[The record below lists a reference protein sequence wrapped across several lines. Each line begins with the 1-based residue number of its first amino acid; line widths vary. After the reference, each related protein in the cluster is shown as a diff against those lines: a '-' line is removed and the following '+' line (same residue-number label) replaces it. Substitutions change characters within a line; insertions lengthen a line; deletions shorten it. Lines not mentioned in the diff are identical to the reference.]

1 MKKYYHL
8 LFLMLGIAGSMLM
21 QSCVDEQSPADA
33 LELLGND
40 RTYPLNAVDGSGISG
55 NVVFEEGEGGYTK
68 VTINMSGTPDGGAHP
83 AHIHFNSAAEGG
95 DIAISLEPVNG
106 TTGTSVTLVNQ
117 LDDGTHI
124 NYQTLS
130 AFEGYVNVHLA
141 YGQLETV
148 VAQGDI
154 GGNALDGNS
163 KSYNLLTRD
172 VDGISGTILFEKSV
186 GGFTVATIN
195 LDGTPD
201 GGSHP
206 AHIHANTAAEGGGIL
221 ISFNPVDGAT
231 GTSRTII
238 RNNDAGQPITY
249 EEIISMD
256 GYVNVHLSANDLGTI
271 VAQGDIGSN
280 ELTENFKEYPLN
292 ELAVPGISGSIIFK
306 ERLSGFTLAS
316 IQLDNTPEDG
326 MHPAHIHA
334 NSAAEGG
341 GIIVSFNPVD
351 GTSGTSETT
360 IRELD
365 NGQALTYD
373 QILDLDGYVNVHLSL
388 DQLSTI
394 VAQGDIG
401 ANELTGMSQS
411 YTLNELAVPG
421 IDGSIT
427 FEERKNGFSLATIM
441 LNNTPDG
448 GMHPAHIHANSAAEG
463 GGIIVSFNPVDGTS
477 GMSKTTIRAL
487 DSGGPLLYEDIL
499 DLDGYVNVHLS
510 MDNLGTIVAQ
520 GDIGGNE
527 LTGMSKMYPLNE
539 LAVPG
544 IDGSI
549 TFEERKNG
557 FSLATIMLNNTPD
570 GGVNPAH
577 IHANSAAEGG
587 GIIVSFNPVDGSTGM
602 SHTTI
607 RALDNGTALSYEE
620 ILVIDGYVNVHLSM
634 DNLGTIVAQ
643 GDIGGNELTG
653 NSTSYDLEELAV
665 PGISGTITLS
675 ERNNGFT
682 LATINLMNTPDGGIH
697 PAHIHANS
705 AAEGGGII
713 VSFNPV
719 NGSTGMSHT
728 TIRALDNGTALSYA
742 DILTIDGYV
751 NVHLSMD
758 DLGTIVAQGNVGS
771 NAAVTI

>member
-33 LELLGND
+33 LELLGNN

-68 VTINMSGTPDGGAHP
+68 VTINLSGTPDGGAHP

-221 ISFNPVDGAT
+221 VSFNPVDGTT

-316 IQLDNTPEDG
+316 IQLDNTPEGG

-373 QILDLDGYVNVHLSL
+373 QILDLDGYVNVHLSM

-463 GGIIVSFNPVDGTS
+463 GGIIVSFNPVDGTN

-487 DSGGPLLYEDIL
+487 DSGDPLLYEDIL

-570 GGVNPAH
+570 GGVHPAH

>member
-8 LFLMLGIAGSMLM
+8 MFLMLGIAGSVLM
-21 QSCVDEQSPADA
+21 QSCVDEESPADA
-33 LELLGND
+33 LELLGNS

-68 VTINMSGTPDGGAHP
+68 VTINLSGTPDGGAHP
-83 AHIHFNSAAEGG
+83 AHIHFNSADEGG

-106 TTGTSVTLVNQ
+106 ASGTSVTLVNQ
-117 LDDGTHI
+117 QDDGTYI
-124 NYQTLS
+124 SYESLI

-154 GGNALDGNS
+154 GGNALDGTS
-163 KSYNLLTRD
+163 KSYNLLTKD
-172 VDGISGTILFEKSV
+172 VDGIGGTILFEKSV
-186 GGFTVATIN
+186 GGFTVATIT
-195 LDGTPD
+195 LTGTPD

-206 AHIHANTAAEGGGIL
+206 AHIHANSAAEGGGIL
-221 ISFNPVDGAT
+221 VSFNPVDGTT

-238 RNNDAGQPITY
+238 RTNDAGQAITF

-306 ERLSGFTLAS
+306 ERRNGFTLAS
-316 IQLDNTPEDG
+316 IRLDNTPEGG

-351 GTSGTSETT
+351 GTTGSSETT
-360 IRELD
+360 IRALD
-365 NGQALTYD
+365 NGQPLTYN
-373 QILDLDGYVNVHLSL
+373 QILDLDGYVNVHLSMN
-388 DQLSTI
+388 QLSTI

-401 ANELTGMSQS
+401 ANELTGTSQS
-411 YTLNELAVPG
+411 YMLNEMAVPGINGMITFEERKNGFSLATIMLNNTPDGGVHPAHIHANSAAEGGGIIVSFNPVDGTTGMSKTTIRALDSGEPLTYEAILDLDGYVNVHLSMNQLSTIVAQGDIGGNELTGMSKMYPLNELAVPG
-421 IDGSIT
+421 IEGSIT

-448 GMHPAHIHANSAAEG
+448 GIHPAHIHANSAAEG

-477 GMSKTTIRAL
+477 GMS
-487 DSGGPLLYEDIL
+487 
-499 DLDGYVNVHLS
+499 
-510 MDNLGTIVAQ
+510 M
-520 GDIGGNE
+520 
-527 LTGMSKMYPLNE
+527 
-539 LAVPG
+539 
-544 IDGSI
+544 
-549 TFEERKNG
+549 
-557 FSLATIMLNNTPD
+557 
-570 GGVNPAH
+570 
-577 IHANSAAEGG
+577 
-587 GIIVSFNPVDGSTGM
+587 
-602 SHTTI
+602 TTI
-607 RALDNGTALSYEE
+607 RALDNGEALTYEE
-620 ILVIDGYVNVHLSM
+620 ILSIDGYVNVHLSM

-653 NSTSYDLEELAV
+653 NTSSYELSELAV
-665 PGISGTITLS
+665 PGISGTITFS

-682 LATINLMNTPDGGIH
+682 LATISLMNTPDGGIH

-719 NGSTGMSHT
+719 NGTTGMSAT
-728 TIRALDNGTALSYA
+728 TIRALDDGTALSYE
-742 DILTIDGYV
+742 DILNLDGYV
-751 NVHLSMD
+751 NVHLSID
-758 DLGTIVAQGNVGS
+758 QLGVIVSQGNIGS
-771 NAAVTI
+771 NVEINV

>member
-68 VTINMSGTPDGGAHP
+68 VTINLSGTPDGGAHP

-195 LDGTPD
+195 LTGTPD

-221 ISFNPVDGAT
+221 VSFNPVDGTT

-316 IQLDNTPEDG
+316 IQLDNTPEGG

-373 QILDLDGYVNVHLSL
+373 QILDLDGYVNVHLSM

-463 GGIIVSFNPVDGTS
+463 GGIIVSFKPVDGTS

-570 GGVNPAH
+570 GGVHPAH

-665 PGISGTITLS
+665 PGISGTITFS

>member
-1 MKKYYHL
+1 MKKYYQL
-8 LFLMLGIAGSMLM
+8 LFLMIGIAGTMLL

-33 LELLGND
+33 LELLGNS
-40 RTYPLNAVDGSGISG
+40 RTYPLNPVDGSGISG

-68 VTINMSGTPDGGAHP
+68 VTINLSGTPNGGSHP

-106 TTGTSVTLVNQ
+106 STGTSVTLVNQ
-117 LDDGTHI
+117 QDDGTYI
-124 NYQTLS
+124 NYEALS
-130 AFEGYVNVHLA
+130 SFEGYVNVHLA

-163 KSYNLLTRD
+163 KSYNLLTKD

-195 LDGTPD
+195 LNGTPD

-206 AHIHANTAAEGGGIL
+206 AHIHANSAAEGGGIL
-221 ISFNPVDGAT
+221 VSFNPVDGTT

-238 RNNDAGQPITY
+238 RNNDAGQPITF

-256 GYVNVHLSANDLGTI
+256 GYVNVHLSASNLGTI

-280 ELTENFKEYPLN
+280 ELTENFKEYPLG

-306 ERLSGFTLAS
+306 ERLNGFTLAS
-316 IQLDNTPEDG
+316 IQLDNTPE
-326 MHPAHIHA
+326 
-334 NSAAEGG
+334 
-341 GIIVSFNPVD
+341 
-351 GTSGTSETT
+351 
-360 IRELD
+360 
-365 NGQALTYD
+365 
-373 QILDLDGYVNVHLSL
+373 
-388 DQLSTI
+388 
-394 VAQGDIG
+394 
-401 ANELTGMSQS
+401 
-411 YTLNELAVPG
+411 
-421 IDGSIT
+421 
-427 FEERKNGFSLATIM
+427 
-441 LNNTPDG
+441 G

-463 GGIIVSFNPVDGTS
+463 GGIIVSFNPVNGTTGTS
-477 GMSKTTIRAL
+477 ETTIREL
-487 DSGGPLLYEDIL
+487 DNGQPLTYNQIL

-510 MDNLGTIVAQ
+510 MNQLSTIVAQGDIGANELTGMSYSYMLNEMAVPGIAGSITFEERKNGFSLATIVLNNTPEGGMHPAHIHANSAAEGGGIIVSFNPVNGTTGMSKTTVRALDSGEPLTYDAIMDMNGYVNVHLSMNQLNVIVAQ

-544 IDGSI
+544 IDGSV

-570 GGVNPAH
+570 GGVHPAH

-587 GIIVSFNPVDGSTGM
+587 GIIVSFNPVNGTTGM
-602 SHTTI
+602 SKTTI
-607 RALDNGTALSYEE
+607 KALDGGAALTYEE
-620 ILVIDGYVNVHLSM
+620 ILDIDGYVNVHLSM
-634 DNLGTIVAQ
+634 ANLGTIVAQ

-653 NSTSYDLEELAV
+653 NTTSYDLDELAV
-665 PGISGTITLS
+665 PGISGTITFS

-682 LATINLMNTPDGGIH
+682 LATISLMNTPDGGIH

-719 NGSTGMSHT
+719 NGSTGMSVT
-728 TIRALDNGTALSYA
+728 NIRALDNGSALSYS

-758 DLGTIVAQGNVGS
+758 ALGTIVSQGNIGS
-771 NAAVTI
+771 NVAATI

>member
-1 MKKYYHL
+1 
-8 LFLMLGIAGSMLM
+8 
-21 QSCVDEQSPADA
+21 
-33 LELLGND
+33 
-40 RTYPLNAVDGSGISG
+40 
-55 NVVFEEGEGGYTK
+55 
-68 VTINMSGTPDGGAHP
+68 
-83 AHIHFNSAAEGG
+83 
-95 DIAISLEPVNG
+95 
-106 TTGTSVTLVNQ
+106 
-117 LDDGTHI
+117 
-124 NYQTLS
+124 
-130 AFEGYVNVHLA
+130 
-141 YGQLETV
+141 
-148 VAQGDI
+148 
-154 GGNALDGNS
+154 
-163 KSYNLLTRD
+163 
-172 VDGISGTILFEKSV
+172 
-186 GGFTVATIN
+186 
-195 LDGTPD
+195 
-201 GGSHP
+201 
-206 AHIHANTAAEGGGIL
+206 
-221 ISFNPVDGAT
+221 
-231 GTSRTII
+231 
-238 RNNDAGQPITY
+238 
-249 EEIISMD
+249 
-256 GYVNVHLSANDLGTI
+256 
-271 VAQGDIGSN
+271 
-280 ELTENFKEYPLN
+280 
-292 ELAVPGISGSIIFK
+292 
-306 ERLSGFTLAS
+306 LAS
-316 IQLDNTPEDG
+316 IQLDNTPEGG

-373 QILDLDGYVNVHLSL
+373 QILDLDGYVNVHLSM

-463 GGIIVSFNPVDGTS
+463 GGIIVSFKPVDGTS

-570 GGVNPAH
+570 GGVHPAH

-665 PGISGTITLS
+665 PGISGTITFS

>member
-1 MKKYYHL
+1 MKKYYQL
-8 LFLMLGIAGSMLM
+8 LFLMLGIAGSLLM

-33 LELLGND
+33 LELLGNS

-68 VTINMSGTPDGGAHP
+68 VTINLSGTPNGGAHP

-106 TTGTSVTLVNQ
+106 STGTSVTLVNQ
-117 LDDGTHI
+117 QDDGTYI

-130 AFEGYVNVHLA
+130 SFEGYVNVHLA

-163 KSYNLLTRD
+163 KSYNLLTKD

-195 LDGTPD
+195 LNGTPD

-206 AHIHANTAAEGGGIL
+206 AHIHANSAAEGGGIL
-221 ISFNPVDGAT
+221 VSFNPVDGTT

-238 RNNDAGQPITY
+238 RTNDAGQAITF

-256 GYVNVHLSANDLGTI
+256 GYVNVHLSANELGTI

-280 ELTENFKEYPLN
+280 ELTENFKEYSLG

-306 ERLSGFTLAS
+306 ERLNGFTLAS
-316 IQLDNTPEDG
+316 IQLDNTPEGG

-334 NSAAEGG
+334 NTAAEGG

-351 GTSGTSETT
+351 GTTGTSETT

-365 NGQALTYD
+365 NGQPLTYN
-373 QILDLDGYVNVHLSL
+373 QILDLDGYVNVHLSMN
-388 DQLSTI
+388 QLSTI

-401 ANELTGMSQS
+401 ANELTGMSYS
-411 YTLNELAVPG
+411 YMLNELAVPG
-421 IDGSIT
+421 ISGSIT

-441 LNNTPDG
+441 LNNTPEG

-463 GGIIVSFNPVDGTS
+463 GGIIVSFKPVDGTT

-487 DSGGPLLYEDIL
+487 DSGEPLTYEAIQ

-510 MDNLGTIVAQ
+510 MNQLNVIVAQ

-527 LTGMSKMYPLNE
+527 LTGMSKMYPLNAV
-539 LAVPG
+539 AVPG

-570 GGVNPAH
+570 GGVHPAH
-577 IHANSAAEGG
+577 IHANSTAEGG
-587 GIIVSFNPVDGSTGM
+587 GIIVSFNPVDGTTGM
-602 SHTTI
+602 SKTTI
-607 RALDNGTALSYEE
+607 RALDGGAALTYEE

-634 DNLGTIVAQ
+634 NNLGTIVAQ

-653 NSTSYDLEELAV
+653 NTSTFDLDELAV
-665 PGISGTITLS
+665 PGISGTITFS

-682 LATINLMNTPDGGIH
+682 LATISLMNTPDGGIH

-719 NGSTGMSHT
+719 NGSTGMSVT
-728 TIRALDNGTALSYA
+728 TIRALDNGSALTYS
-742 DILTIDGYV
+742 DILTLDGYV
-751 NVHLSMD
+751 NVHLSMEE
-758 DLGTIVAQGNVGS
+758 LGIIVSQGNIGS
-771 NAAVTI
+771 NVGVTT

>member
-1 MKKYYHL
+1 MKKYYQL
-8 LFLMLGIAGSMLM
+8 LFLMIGIAGTMFL

-33 LELLGND
+33 LELLGNS
-40 RTYPLNAVDGSGISG
+40 RTYPLNPVDGSGISG
-55 NVVFEEGEGGYTK
+55 NVVFEEGEEGYTK
-68 VTINMSGTPDGGAHP
+68 VTINLSGTPNGGAHP

-106 TTGTSVTLVNQ
+106 STGTSVTLVNQ
-117 LDDGTHI
+117 QDDGTYI
-124 NYQTLS
+124 NYEALS
-130 AFEGYVNVHLA
+130 SFEGYVNVHLA

-163 KSYNLLTRD
+163 KSYNLLTKD

-195 LDGTPD
+195 LNGTPD

-206 AHIHANTAAEGGGIL
+206 AHIHANSAAEGGGIL
-221 ISFNPVDGAT
+221 VSFNPVDGTT

-238 RNNDAGQPITY
+238 RNNDAGQPITF

-256 GYVNVHLSANDLGTI
+256 GYVNVHLSASNLGTI

-280 ELTENFKEYPLN
+280 ELTENFKEYPLG

-306 ERLSGFTLAS
+306 ERLNGFTLAS
-316 IQLDNTPEDG
+316 IKLDNTPE
-326 MHPAHIHA
+326 
-334 NSAAEGG
+334 
-341 GIIVSFNPVD
+341 
-351 GTSGTSETT
+351 
-360 IRELD
+360 
-365 NGQALTYD
+365 
-373 QILDLDGYVNVHLSL
+373 
-388 DQLSTI
+388 
-394 VAQGDIG
+394 
-401 ANELTGMSQS
+401 
-411 YTLNELAVPG
+411 
-421 IDGSIT
+421 
-427 FEERKNGFSLATIM
+427 
-441 LNNTPDG
+441 G

-463 GGIIVSFNPVDGTS
+463 GGIIVSFNPVNGTTGTS
-477 GMSKTTIRAL
+477 ETTIREL
-487 DSGGPLLYEDIL
+487 DNGQPLTYNQIL

-510 MDNLGTIVAQ
+510 MNQLSTIVAQGDIGANELTGMSYSYMLNEMAVPGIAGSITFEERKNGFSLATIMLNNTPEGGMHPAHIHANSAAEGGGIIVSFNPVNGTTGMSKTTIRALDSGEPLTYDAIMDMNGYVNVHLSMNQLNVIVAQ

-544 IDGSI
+544 IDGSV

-570 GGVNPAH
+570 GGVHPAH

-587 GIIVSFNPVDGSTGM
+587 GIIVSFNPVNGTTGM
-602 SHTTI
+602 SKTTI
-607 RALDNGTALSYEE
+607 RALDGGSALTYEE
-620 ILVIDGYVNVHLSM
+620 ILDIDGYVNVHLSM
-634 DNLGTIVAQ
+634 ANLGTIVAQ

-653 NSTSYDLEELAV
+653 NTTSYDLDELAV
-665 PGISGTITLS
+665 PGISGTITFS

-682 LATINLMNTPDGGIH
+682 LATISLMNTPDGGIH

-719 NGSTGMSHT
+719 NGSTGMSVT
-728 TIRALDNGTALSYA
+728 NIRALDNGSTLSYS

-758 DLGTIVAQGNVGS
+758 ALGTIVSQGNIGS